1 METRK
6 LCWVP
11 SLWELEEAIT
21 LEEWEPY
28 YLDYYTSHYFSC
40 ANQVVETYWQQ
51 ICKATL
57 NPDDGKIVV
66 FKDDVNQ
73 KGSWIERPIKPL
85 YASDLQK
92 LNKRLSQLYYFK
104 MLEKMDYYNFQ
115 KKKKEGYERFF
126 LLEDYRGL
134 QEITDLTDSLQKQ
147 NYDFIRKSVYHRVAN
162 RVNFYEIIRQL
173 LSMKVENWGSETSL
187 PARGEYISFSTIETV
202 DSIAIQKQ
210 LTKKNL
216 NFWNT

>member
-11 SLWELEEAIT
+11 SLQELEDAIT
-21 LEEWEPY
+21 LEEWGPY

-40 ANQVVETYWQQ
+40 VTQIVETYWQQ

-66 FKDDVNQ
+66 FKDDINV
-73 KGSWIERPIKPL
+73 KGSWIERPIRPL

-92 LNKRLSQLYYFK
+92 LGKQLSQLHTFK
-104 MLEKMDYYNFQ
+104 MLEQMDYYSFQ
-115 KKKKEGYERFF
+115 MKKNEGYERLF
-126 LLEDYRGL
+126 LLDDYRGL
-134 QEITDLTDSLQKQ
+134 QEIINLNDTIQQQ
-147 NYDFIRKSVYHRVAN
+147 NYEFIKKSVHQKMVT
-162 RVNFYEIIRQL
+162 RVNYYEIIRQL
-173 LSMKVENWGSETSL
+173 LSMKEWNKKTLL
-187 PARGEYISFSTIETV
+187 PMRGEYISFRTLEEV
-202 DSIAIQKQ
+202 DSIAIEKQ

-216 NFWNT
+216 IF

>member
-11 SLWELEEAIT
+11 SLQELEDEIT
-21 LEEWEPY
+21 LEELEPY

-85 YASDLQK
+85 YAPDLQK
-92 LNKRLSQLYYFK
+92 LNKQLSQLYYFK

-115 KKKKEGYERFF
+115 TKKKEGYERLF
-126 LLEDYRGL
+126 LLEDYRSL
-134 QEITDLTDSLQKQ
+134 QEITDVNDSLQKQ
-147 NYDFIRKSVYHRVAN
+147 NYDFIRKTVYKKIVN
-162 RVNFYEIIRQL
+162 RANFYEIIRQL
-173 LSMKVENWGSETSL
+173 LSMEVGNWKSETSL
-187 PARGEYISFSTIETV
+187 PTRGEYISIPKIEAI
-202 DSIAIQKQ
+202 DSVAIQKQ
-210 LTKKNL
+210 LIKRI
-216 NFWNT
+216 